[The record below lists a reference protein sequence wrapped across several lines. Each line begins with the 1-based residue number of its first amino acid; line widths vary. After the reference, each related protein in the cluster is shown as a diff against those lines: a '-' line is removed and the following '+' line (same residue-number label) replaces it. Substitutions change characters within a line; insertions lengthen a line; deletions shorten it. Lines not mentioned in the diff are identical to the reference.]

1 VGPRRA
7 LVLAVWLLAG
17 VFLMIVGWSIIKDE
31 MTPVGAEVGARA
43 PDFSLPLL
51 AGGEVRLSDFRGKV
65 VFVNFWRTTCP
76 VCVEELPEIQR
87 LYEWAPDDVVV
98 LTVDIGEDAATV
110 RTLLMDG
117 GYGFPVALDGSA
129 SVAQQY
135 LVEFIPTSFVI
146 DANGVIRE
154 KYVGGLTFE
163 QMKDM
168 ILRARE
174 E

>member
-1 VGPRRA
+1 VGLRRA

-17 VFLMIVGWSIIKDE
+17 LFLIIVGWSIAKDE
-31 MTPVGAEVGARA
+31 MAPVGAEVGQRA
-43 PDFSLPLL
+43 PDFTLSLL
-51 AGGEVRLSDFRGKV
+51 AGGEVRLSDYRGKV

-76 VCVEELPEIQR
+76 ICVEELPEIQR

-98 LTVDIGEDAATV
+98 LTVDIGEDPAAV
-110 RTLLMDG
+110 KALLTDG
-117 GYGFPVALDGSA
+117 GYGFPVALDRDA
-129 SVAQQY
+129 AVAQQY
-135 LVEFIPTSFVI
+135 LVEFIPTTFVI

-163 QMKDM
+163 QMRDM